1 MLTFSPRAAFPAL
14 ADVQGTFN
22 AQTSGNFSCND
33 FNKLHDSQVVKGD
46 VFCQAQSDNVQDK
59 PSGSTSG
66 QTDSTGSTAK
76 KDAAGSLKVSS
87 IFVVGVAVVGGLLA
101 L

>member
-1 MLTFSPRAAFPAL
+1 MNRADFPAL

-33 FNKLHDSQVVKGD
+33 FNQLQNNQVVKGD
-46 VFCQAQSDNVQDK
+46 VFCKAQSDNVQTTPD
-59 PSGSTSG
+59 GSTSG
-66 QTDSTGSTAK
+66 QTDSGSSNGDSP
-76 KDAAGSLKVSS
+76 DAAAGLKVSS
-87 IFVVGVAVVGGLLA
+87 LLVVGAAVLGGLIA